1 VVERLRRIQ
10 ATTGTRRASALT
22 SRAGTRDVSFAT
34 MMVGLRT

>member
-1 VVERLRRIQ
+1 MVERLRRIQ